1 MVYLDGAMMIPLLR
15 GIAMW
20 KCMHCGL
27 EVMFQAVEPEVDN
40 DGCHFICPGCEGRNP
55 LANVSGNDSIVLAQ
69 PD

>member
-1 MVYLDGAMMIPLLR
+1 
-15 GIAMW
+15 MW